1 MTRIFCRLQCAVL
14 MAAVSNGDETGQDG
28 KGGALVLAPALVTY
42 SMKTFNKY
50 NVPCMAPRQVVP
62 WLQ

>member
-1 MTRIFCRLQCAVL
+1 

-42 SMKTFNKY
+42 SMKTVNKY
-50 NVPCMAPRQVVP
+50 NVPCMAPRHVVP
-62 WLQ
+62 WLR